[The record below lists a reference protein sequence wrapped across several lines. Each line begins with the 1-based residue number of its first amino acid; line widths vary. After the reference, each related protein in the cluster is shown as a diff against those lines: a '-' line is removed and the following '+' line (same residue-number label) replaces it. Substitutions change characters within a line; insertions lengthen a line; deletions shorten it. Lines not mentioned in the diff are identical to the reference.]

1 MAETLFDR
9 LGGEA
14 AVMAAVD
21 LFYAKVLADPVTAP
35 FFEGLDMNKQTA
47 KQVAFMVRAFGGPET
62 MQGRDLRSA
71 HAGLVKDRGLGDV
84 HFDAVAK
91 HLQATLED
99 LGIAAPLITEALTIV
114 ASTRDAVLNR

>member
-1 MAETLFDR
+1 MSNLFDR

-35 FFEGLDMNKQTA
+35 FFEGLDMDAQVK
-47 KQVAFMVRAFGGPET
+47 KQVAFMSRAFDGPDT
-62 MQGRDLRSA
+62 YQGRDLRSA
-71 HAGLVKDRGLGDV
+71 HAKLVAEQGLSDV

-91 HLQATLED
+91 HLGDTLAQ
-99 LGIAAPLITEALTIV
+99 LGIVDELIREVLDRIEATRTE
-114 ASTRDAVLNR
+114 VLAG